1 MMFLRHNVA
10 AWQDPPDFVFEPSPV
25 WLDDDKM
32 IVNEPAKVFLR
43 NALSKN
49 KSQLSELER
58 EVATRR
64 KTIEDA
70 RRIKQAVREGKD
82 NRDEMDVLGSVFS
95 MQVELHES
103 ERRRLAADVEAS
115 TIRAAVGDVSLSAQ
129 SHNFKSQTF
138 KIPTNCDLC
147 GERIWGLSA
156 KGFDCRDCGYTCHSK
171 CEMKVPPDCP
181 GEQTKEERRAL
192 KARRQE
198 DARAVAPVE
207 NPVPERAPSGAPPS
221 LQRSETTNSMHTL
234 SSGYA
239 ASANRSVSGFSVASP
254 GGVDGTSG
262 DAKPPAAIAARTAA
276 RPRVLAPAP
285 AQYVG
290 GGGGGGGSGNGTNGH
305 STAQK
310 AKMLYSYKKNADG
323 EISVSEGDDIVVLEP
338 DGTSLFF
345 SPKSHSAD
353 A

>member
-49 KSQLSELER
+49 KAQLSELER

-64 KTIEDA
+64 RAIADA
-70 RRIKQAVREGKD
+70 RQIKSAVREGKD
-82 NRDEMDVLGSVFS
+82 KRDEMDVLGSVFG

-207 NPVPERAPSGAPPS
+207 NPVPERAPS
-221 LQRSETTNSMHTL
+221 LQRTETTNSMHTL

-239 ASANRSVSGFSVASP
+239 ASANRSVSGFSVVASP
-254 GGVDGTSG
+254 GGVDGTSV

-276 RPRVLAPAP
+276 RPRILAPAP

-290 GGGGGGGSGNGTNGH
+290 TGSGGGGVAGNGANGH

-310 AKMLYSYKKNADG
+310 ARMLYPYQKNADG
-323 EISVSEGDDIVVLEP
+323 EISVDEGEDVVVLEP
-338 DGTSLFF
+338 EGTPLQPSFL
-345 SPKSHSAD
+345 SPCGPHPA
-353 A
+353 